1 MLSAKDIADLEKK
14 YSRYIMKK
22 RFKSFLFLFMFILL
36 ASSTTYYFLYFYKT
50 EVIVKRIQPKANMT
64 DENISIL
71 FSNKDKNR
79 SFKRKAAISLKTIK
93 KSPITKNDNTPK
105 KDLNKTVISKENNTT
120 KNNMIFKIYPSNTF
134 KVNHSNTKIL
144 VFSFSQKDKTPTKII
159 KTQQNIAKN
168 INKNAT
174 ITSED
179 DKKPKISIE
188 MKDIDSIKY
197 LNDKFKK
204 THDIVFALM
213 LCESYYKQKD
223 YKNSLKW
230 SIIANDIDS
239 SGERSW
245 IWFAK
250 SKYRLHQKNDAIKA
264 LRSFLKSNSSE
275 NVKSLLN
282 DIINGVMND

>member
-1 MLSAKDIADLEKK
+1 
-14 YSRYIMKK
+14 
-22 RFKSFLFLFMFILL
+22 
-36 ASSTTYYFLYFYKT
+36 
-50 EVIVKRIQPKANMT
+50 
-64 DENISIL
+64 
-71 FSNKDKNR
+71 
-79 SFKRKAAISLKTIK
+79 
-93 KSPITKNDNTPK
+93 
-105 KDLNKTVISKENNTT
+105 
-120 KNNMIFKIYPSNTF
+120 
-134 KVNHSNTKIL
+134 
-144 VFSFSQKDKTPTKII
+144 
-159 KTQQNIAKN
+159 
-168 INKNAT
+168 
-174 ITSED
+174 
-179 DKKPKISIE
+179 

-239 SGERSW
+239 SSERSW

-250 SKYRLHQKNDAIKA
+250 SKYRLHQKKDAIKA
-264 LRSFLKSNSSE
+264 LRSFLESNSSE